1 MHMRRVACLRQG
13 RLADRAEALP
23 GRGPWSAHGDI
34 RLLGEVGIVRRE
46 AAAVAQHD
54 GRAVALVL
62 IDRVDSPVCR
72 GATGSPSAAAR
83 SRPSCVRQSR
93 VVAL

>member
-1 MHMRRVACLRQG
+1 MHMRHVACLRQG

-23 GRGPWSAHGDI
+23 SADRVSHGDI

-72 GATGSPSAAAR
+72 GADRIAECRGQIEAL
-83 SRPSCVRQSR
+83 VRQSR

>member
-23 GRGPWSAHGDI
+23 GADRIAHGDI

-54 GRAVALVL
+54 GRAVAL
-62 IDRVDSPVCR
+62 
-72 GATGSPSAAAR
+72 TGSPSAAAR